1 MKLTIKQSSIAMAIC
16 TSLYAVLLV
25 ALQIPAIQL
34 FMNQTTYLPYLPHVA
49 ILAGMI
55 ILGYGLYTNH
65 QLLPKLSKSLQ
76 WQAIGLVVITLCMA
90 LYNSFGGIKICGL
103 YYFYWQSTWLHA
115 AITAWVSAWL
125 WQYSYSKTEDSTR
138 NKAIGVIGL
147 LMTFVAALLL
157 VFMLVSFVRVLTVGQ
172 VAGFHITSWLSWLR
186 PAVLVALSFAFIL
199 GRKGTTDLPQQ
210 QTKQVLSYSKANR
223 VIAWIS
229 VGMVVV
235 FGLIAIIGLGFDRFA
250 DYHFNDKYF
259 VSLCSSVHILW
270 ISSVI
275 AMLLEPGIKKWQRV
289 LNVISPLL
297 INGVIVLCL
306 CLGTLIPGGPF
317 RNLSPTL
324 TEDILTIGLI
334 GSMVFPIVVWII
346 NTFTIFY
353 AQHRLKLQNKE

>member
-1 MKLTIKQSSIAMAIC
+1 MKLTVKQSFIAMAIC

-115 AITAWVSAWL
+115 AIIAWVSAWL
-125 WQYSYSKTEDSTR
+125 WQYAYSKIEDSTR

-172 VAGFHITSWLSWLR
+172 VAGFQVTTWLSWLR
-186 PAVLVALSFAFIL
+186 PAVIVALFLAYIL
-199 GRKGTTDLPQQ
+199 NGKKTKIRKQKT
-210 QTKQVLSYSKANR
+210 TKQYVSYSQANR

-229 VGMVVV
+229 IGMIVV
-235 FGLIAIIGLGFDRFA
+235 FGLIAIIAVGLNWFEGSSFEDR
-250 DYHFNDKYF
+250 YT
-259 VSLCSSVHILW
+259 VSLCCFVHILW
-270 ISSVI
+270 ICSVI
-275 AMLLEPGIKKWQRV
+275 AMLLEPSIKRWQRV
-289 LNVISPLL
+289 LNVMAPLL
-297 INGVIVLCL
+297 INGAVVLGCCIEVYIPWNL
-306 CLGTLIPGGPF
+306 TKLLG
-317 RNLSPTL
+317 PTIA
-324 TEDILTIGLI
+324 EDIPTIGLI
-334 GSMVFPIVVWII
+334 GCMVFPVVVWII
-346 NTFTIFY
+346 NIFTVLY
-353 AQHRLKLQNKE
+353 AQRRLKLQNHE

>member
-25 ALQIPAIQL
+25 ALQIPAVQL

-115 AITAWVSAWL
+115 AIIAWVSAWL
-125 WQYSYSKTEDSTR
+125 WQYAYLKIEDSTR
-138 NKAIGVIGL
+138 NKAIGIIGL

-172 VAGFHITSWLSWLR
+172 VAGFHVTSWLSWLR

-210 QTKQVLSYSKANR
+210 QTKQGLSYSKANR

-250 DYHFNDKYF
+250 DYHFNEKYF

-270 ISSVI
+270 ICSVI
-275 AMLLEPGIKKWQRV
+275 AMLLEPSIKRWQRV
-289 LNVISPLL
+289 LNVMAPLV
-297 INGVIVLCL
+297 INGALVLWSCIEAFIPWDVRKRLCL
-306 CLGTLIPGGPF
+306 TI
-317 RNLSPTL
+317 
-324 TEDILTIGLI
+324 TEDIPTIGLI